1 MTVKQKDIN
10 MLDPILKEQYNII
23 EDAENLSEVDDIE
36 YYFSESDD
44 DFECGQGYYED
55 TITHIVYIDGKYYEV
70 IVTANIVSSKQD
82 RGDRLYWAEDIKSVV
97 YTEIPEPTPKSEE
110 LFTFYI
116 KEYQVKLAID
126 VLKEAGIEYL
136 LSKTDD

>member
-1 MTVKQKDIN
+1 

-23 EDAENLSEVDDIE
+23 EDAENLSEVNDIE

-44 DFECGQGYYED
+44 DFDCGQGYYED
-55 TITHIVYIDGKYYEV
+55 TITRIVYIDGKYYEV

-97 YTEIPEPTPKSEE
+97 YTEIPEPKPKSEE